1 MTRSGDREIAAIAR
15 DRGIGE
21 PEEHL
26 TTEARRHG
34 EDCRNDGFSDHPITR
49 DHPIA
54 RSLIKLLRNVT
65 LIATAT
71 LREIFD
77 ESAYDRFLAR
87 TQTLRSVESY
97 REFMRERETTVAKR
111 PRCC

>member
-1 MTRSGDREIAAIAR
+1 MIAR
-15 DRGIGE
+15 QGSLRDFFARLADILSDLLARLADTVRVIGA
-21 PEEHL
+21 PL
-26 TTEARRHG
+26 
-34 EDCRNDGFSDHPITR
+34 FSG
-49 DHPIA
+49 
-54 RSLIKLLRNVT
+54 LRE
-65 LIATAT
+65 T

-97 REFMRERETTVAKR
+97 REFMRERETTAAKR